1 MVEGLREEA
10 PIENPNP
17 IVETTPVLDVDAA
30 PSAAEA
36 EAETNVS
43 AEPCDEPCD
52 ETSNDEDDELDR
64 LILAQLEK
72 DDLDMDRIRA
82 EAHLAL
88 EGRIGHT
95 GGLKTYNADEIS
107 AARQAA
113 SNDVHYRGEKPK
125 EVKQIKVN
133 LGYGAKKRVKP

>member
-1 MVEGLREEA
+1 MVQEKEVREET
-10 PIENPNP
+10 PIEAAPGAEAHVNAEPTTT
-17 IVETTPVLDVDAA
+17 TTPTAA
-30 PSAAEA
+30 TATA
-36 EAETNVS
+36 
-43 AEPCDEPCD
+43 EPCD
-52 ETSNDEDDELDR
+52 ETSSEDESDELDR

-72 DDLDMDRIRA
+72 DDLDMERIRA

-88 EGRIGHT
+88 EGRLAHV

-107 AARQAA
+107 AAKQAA

-125 EVKQIKVN
+125 EVKQVKVN